1 MAKRGGLQDQY
12 AVSRPICAVRNKTHS
27 VIHAVDAFATATT
40 GKQIEVAAGTVEVHD
55 IFISAVEAAKDAGYY
70 CKVL

>member
-1 MAKRGGLQDQY
+1 MY
-12 AVSRPICAVRNKTHS
+12 TVSSPVYAVRNTTHS
-27 VIHAVDAFATATT
+27 LIHAVDPFATATT